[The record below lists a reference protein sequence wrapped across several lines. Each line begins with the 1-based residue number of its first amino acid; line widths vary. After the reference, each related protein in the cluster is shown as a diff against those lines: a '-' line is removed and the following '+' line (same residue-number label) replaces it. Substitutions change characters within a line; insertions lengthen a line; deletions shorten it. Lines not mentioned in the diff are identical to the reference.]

1 MFRVI
6 GGIAVTA
13 AGLAAEEPVDATAP
27 NTPTPLP
34 AATHTPSPI
43 PTATPTKPGD
53 LLWRYKTGHFVVSS
67 PAVVDGVV
75 YVGSYDSYVYALDAD
90 SGQLRWRYETGY
102 RVYSSPAVVDGV
114 VYVGSGDDYL
124 YALDAGR

>member
-53 LLWRYKTGHFVVSS
+53 LLWRYETRDYVRLLSVGSARSRLRRLSGQILVRGEHGPVDSRLRGNDVMGCGNDVMGCGNDVMGFGNDTGHGSS
-67 PAVVDGVV
+67 P
-75 YVGSYDSYVYALDAD
+75 
-90 SGQLRWRYETGY
+90 T
-102 RVYSSPAVVDGV
+102 
-114 VYVGSGDDYL
+114 
-124 YALDAGR
+124 